1 MVAGDGEVYIVY
13 PDYTAYSGRASVAKS
28 DAGSWVFIGS
38 RGFSDTAVYY
48 PSIAVENGVP
58 YVAYRDTANSNGL
71 TVMGFVGGTWTAI
84 GNKNITGYQTGSAT
98 ALCVYNSAPLI
109 ISNFYGGDK
118 LEYAYWWNGSS
129 WESFGNFMKYSNS
142 YSLVVHNGQPYVAF
156 AESWSDRG
164 IDSMAVV
171 LRYGPRH

>member
-1 MVAGDGEVYIVY
+1 
-13 PDYTAYSGRASVAKS
+13 
-28 DAGSWVFIGS
+28 
-38 RGFSDTAVYY
+38 VYY

-84 GNKNITGYQTGSAT
+84 GNKSITGYQTGSAT